1 MDKTQSLLVQAA
13 EIRDA
18 STEAENT
25 ALRVGSLL
33 VTLIQELDAELP
45 VAYIKGDT
53 VYYSTTK
60 DGFKLEYTS
69 VAADRSEAKH
79 FVTIPVADSNTCG
92 LMSVGHVQTVAALDA
107 WHTRIMGGRVW
118 NNVSV
123 LPGETELFISPTLFY
138 LANGS
143 VATGPKVSIPAA
155 SAEHAGV
162 MTAAHARSLADA
174 TLRIGGIAV
183 FPFDTL
189 AYHRQEAE
197 AHPVGT
203 VAYCAEER
211 KFVTVTESGVISY
224 GEYNTAPGGVARQDC
239 LYRSGGDLYTG
250 GMVRFATLSDIDSL
264 TSRVNR
270 AVSDA
275 ALAVEAVPK
284 IGKVNVNLW
293 LGDRYGDTVFTL
305 ESAVYALMAD
315 DGFRQLIGTTVPA
328 GLEITF
334 LSSRSDTRPGG
345 EWATYR
351 YVGPRAV
358 DWVQIVGS
366 QQIEVDVDVVPIPD
380 AEIDA
385 LFEDFHKVHE

>member
-1 MDKTQSLLVQAA
+1 MDKTQSLLAQAA

-18 STEAENT
+18 SAEAENT

-45 VAYIKGDT
+45 VTYIKGDT

-60 DGFKLEYTS
+60 NGFKLEYAS
-69 VAADRSEAKH
+69 VGTDRSETKH
-79 FVTIPVADSNTCG
+79 VITIPVADSNTCG
-92 LMSVGHVQTVAALDA
+92 LMSAEHVQTVGTLDM
-107 WHTRIMGGRVW
+107 WHSRIMGGRVW

-123 LPGETELFISPTLFY
+123 LPDETELYIRPTLY
-138 LANGS
+138 HLANAAVS
-143 VATGPKVSIPAA
+143 SGPKVSLPAA
-155 SAEHAGV
+155 SAERAGV

-189 AYHRQEAE
+189 VYHRQEAE
-197 AHPVGT
+197 SHPVGT

-211 KFVTVTESGVISY
+211 KFVTVSESGVTSY
-224 GEYNTAPGGVARQDC
+224 SAYNTAPGGTARQDC

-250 GMVRFATLSDIDSL
+250 GMIRFASLSDIDIL
-264 TSRVNR
+264 TERINR
-270 AVSDA
+270 AESDA
-275 ALAVEAVPK
+275 ALAVKAIPK
-284 IGKVNVNLW
+284 IGKVNVNRW
-293 LGDRYGDTVFTL
+293 LGDLGGDTVFTL
-305 ESAVYALMAD
+305 ESAVDALMAD
-315 DGFRQLIGTTVPA
+315 NVFMHLIGTAVPA

-334 LSSRSDTRPGG
+334 LSSRSDMQPGG
-345 EWATYR
+345 EWVTYR
-351 YVGPRAV
+351 YVGPGPA

-366 QQIEVDVDVVPIPD
+366 QQIEIDVAVDPIPD